1 MATDLG
7 ELQRKLWEAADQL
20 RANSGLRA
28 SEYSTPVLGLIFLR
42 YADLRFGAAHAEL
55 EGKGSGRRK
64 IGAADYH
71 ARGVLHLPD
80 EAGFDRLLNLPEGAN
95 LGKAI
100 NEAMAAIENTNP
112 DLDGVGHAPS
122 VSSRRTCRTYR

>member
-1 MATDLG
+1 MPTDLAD
-7 ELQRKLWEAADQL
+7 LQKRLWEAADQL
-20 RANSGLRA
+20 RANSGLKA

-42 YADLRFGAAHAEL
+42 HAELRFAAAHAEL

-71 ARGVLHLPD
+71 ARGVLFLP
-80 EAGFDRLLNLPEGAN
+80 EAARFDRLLELPEAED

-100 NEAMAAIENTNP
+100 DDAMAAIERTNP
-112 DLDGVGHAPS
+112 DVDGPPPGVRGPPE
-122 VSSRRTCRTYR
+122 RGPR